1 MKPGKTVTTVL
12 ALTLLNGCMVGPH
25 YEKPTTPPISLVT
38 AQKALFAQQA
48 PAQAQWWS
56 FFDDAE
62 LDHLID
68 TALAHNHDIRQAQA
82 NLLASRAVF
91 DDRRLDQYPG
101 VTARTAYGR
110 SLEQQLPFDGGPPER
125 MLSQTYRAGF
135 DVQWEIDVF
144 GRLQR
149 LTASAMARSQAAQA
163 DLALMQLSI
172 AADVARYYYEQQG
185 LSRSLEVAQAQV
197 SAWRETLTLTSAQ
210 VRAGSGQFE
219 DQQNAHANLLLS
231 EAAIPPLLTRIQET
245 GYRLDVLTGQPPRQ
259 QQALA
264 KAHFL
269 APLARQLPL
278 GDVDQLIRNRPD
290 VVSAERM
297 LAASTEDVGVA
308 TADLYPRLNLG
319 GFIGFFALRGGDLG
333 SASRAY
339 ELAPSVDWPAFRLGN
354 VRARLRASQ
363 AQAEGAL
370 ARYQQSLLKA
380 QEDVENALM
389 RLAQDQ
395 TRLGALLASAT
406 HAEQAIDIASKR
418 YRSGSGT
425 YMAVLENQR
434 AFFLIKKDVADAE
447 TASYLNAIALYKA
460 LGWGSG
466 GAAQAQSADKPLAS
480 N

>member
-1 MKPGKTVTTVL
+1 MSPCKIATAVL
-12 ALTLLNGCMVGPH
+12 ALMLLNGCMVGPD
-25 YEKPTTPPISLVT
+25 YTQPQTPPISLVT
-38 AQKALFAQQA
+38 AQKALFAPA
-48 PAQAQWWS
+48 VPAQPQWWS
-56 FFDDAE
+56 FFDDAQLE
-62 LDHLID
+62 RLID
-68 TALAHNHDIRQAQA
+68 TALAHNHDIRVAQA

-101 VTARTAYGR
+101 VTAHSAYGR
-110 SLEQQLPFDGGPPER
+110 SLEQQLPADGGAPQR
-125 MLSQTYRAGF
+125 MRSQTYRAGF

-149 LTASAMARSQAAQA
+149 LTASAMARSQAAEA

-172 AADVARYYYEQQG
+172 AADVARYYYAQQG
-185 LSRSLEVAQAQV
+185 LSRRLEVAQAQV
-197 SAWRETLTLTSAQ
+197 GAWRETLVLTSAQ
-210 VRAGSGQFE
+210 VRAGSGQLE

-231 EAAIPPLLTRIQET
+231 EAAIAPLLTQIQET

-259 QQALA
+259 QRALA
-264 KAHFL
+264 TARLL

-290 VVSAERM
+290 VVSAERL
-297 LAASTEDVGVA
+297 LAASTEDVGAA

-339 ELAPSVDWPAFRLGN
+339 ELMPSVDWPAFRLGN
-354 VRARLRASQ
+354 VRARLRGAQ

-380 QEDVENALM
+380 QEEVENAVM

-395 TRLGALLASAT
+395 ARLGALLESAR
-406 HAEQAIDIASKR
+406 HGEQAIDIASKR

-434 AFFLIKKDVADAE
+434 AFFLIKQQVADAE
-447 TASYLNAIALYKA
+447 TDSYLNAIALYKA

-466 GAAQAQSADKPLAS
+466 DAVQAQSADKPLAS